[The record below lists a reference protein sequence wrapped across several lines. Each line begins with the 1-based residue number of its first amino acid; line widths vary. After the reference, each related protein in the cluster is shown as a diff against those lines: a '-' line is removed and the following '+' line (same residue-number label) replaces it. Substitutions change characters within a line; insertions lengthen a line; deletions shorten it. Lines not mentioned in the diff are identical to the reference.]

1 MHNVIFHFQSK
12 LDSLEGFFIGIENL
26 IEVDFS
32 QLDTENIKSMSKLFK
47 ECSNLTK
54 VNFDNN
60 TPNLENINYMFF
72 GCSSFREVKLNL
84 NTSKV
89 SNMEF
94 MFYSSGEL
102 IELDL
107 SGFNLGNLINAEY
120 MFHDN
125 SYLKNIKFNNST
137 ITNNLQK
144 MNHMFSGC
152 KSLEYI
158 NTEIFNT
165 IKVISLNNTFAN
177 CQSLKGIDL
186 SHFDFKNI
194 KDLMGS

>member
-1 MHNVIFHFQSK
+1 MHNVTFHFQSK
-12 LDSLEGFFIGIENL
+12 LDSLEGFFIGIVNL
-26 IEVDFS
+26 IEADFS
-32 QLDTENIKSMSKLFK
+32 QLKTENIKSMSKLFK

-72 GCSSFREVKLNL
+72 GCSSFREVKLNF

-89 SNMEF
+89 TNMEY
-94 MFYSSGEL
+94 MLYSCGEL
-102 IELDL
+102 AELDL
-107 SGFNLGNLINAEY
+107 SGFNLENLINAEY
-120 MFHDN
+120 MFYNN

-144 MNHMFSGC
+144 MNHMLSGC

-165 IKVISLNNTFAN
+165 IKVISLNTL
-177 CQSLKGIDL
+177 QST
-186 SHFDFKNI
+186 
-194 KDLMGS
+194 